1 MLKISGYLNHQK
13 KVCSFKYSIP
23 LQLNDGSQKTQQTI
37 VEVLENQEKRARASE
52 FESWVGLPFS
62 PPNPTRKQPSNI

>member
-1 MLKISGYLNHQK
+1 MVS
-13 KVCSFKYSIP
+13 SFKYSIP

-52 FESWVGLPFS
+52 FKS
-62 PPNPTRKQPSNI
+62 